1 MPHGFQEWGGK
12 GLEANQCVVEVCWEE
27 EFATSDGTSKVPRWE
42 IAGAEEGAK

>member
-1 MPHGFQEWGGK
+1 VLHGFQEWGGK
-12 GLEANQCVVEVCWEE
+12 GLEAIQCVVEVCWEE